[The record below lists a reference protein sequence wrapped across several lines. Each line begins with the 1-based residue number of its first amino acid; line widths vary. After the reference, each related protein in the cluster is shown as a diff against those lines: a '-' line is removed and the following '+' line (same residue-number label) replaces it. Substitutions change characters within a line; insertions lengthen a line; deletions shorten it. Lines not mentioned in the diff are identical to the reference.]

1 MSPGM
6 NFKFSSLR
14 TALLLPFAGLV
25 IVVASAIGGLSYL
38 TGVKAVEDFSAQTL
52 DLTTERI
59 TQAITLHLNTPKIAL
74 NAVAPSAAEVLPGAT
89 SSVLELT
96 PQNFEAF
103 EPRLWLATALF
114 PDVSGYVYF
123 GAADGRFVGV
133 NRSPGGTELRV
144 KDTVGAQRVAYRS
157 SGPHLRGDEL
167 RRDTYDPR
175 LRPWYPAAVA
185 ANGLAWSPI
194 YVAATS
200 QALTL
205 TLAKP
210 VHGPN
215 NALQG
220 VLATDIPLTNLNNF
234 LRSLKT
240 SATGVAFIVDSG
252 GALVATS
259 VDDALVKQVNGKP
272 VRAHASESVNPLVR
286 QAYAAFTQPPS
297 GAAREITSSSSIR
310 TLFESDNGRVDLA
323 ATPQVDGAGLKWTM
337 FVAVPRADHTGNL
350 RATVTQNI
358 AIGLLA
364 VVTAVALGL
373 WFTQRIARDVTRL
386 SEATRLLASG
396 QSPESLNINR
406 NDELGSI
413 AKSMAQMSAGL
424 LTDPLTG
431 ALNRATFE
439 KRFNAQFASQ
449 ADVSKTVGALV
460 FIDLNDFKAINDTRG
475 HTVGDALL
483 AVTAQRL
490 ASVLRRSDA
499 LGRFGGD
506 EFLLLLSNVSSQSEV
521 DATIKRCR
529 EQLEQPVIVAGHT
542 LRVAAAFGSALIPNE
557 GRTLDRAMSAA
568 DASMYRDK
576 RTRKN
581 RG

>member
-1 MSPGM
+1 MT
-6 NFKFSSLR
+6 FKFSSLR
-14 TALLLPFAGLV
+14 TALLLPFVGLV
-25 IVVASAIGGLSYL
+25 IVVASAITGLSYL
-38 TGVKAVEDFSAQTL
+38 TGVKAVDDFSAQIL
-52 DLTTERI
+52 DDTTERI
-59 TQAITLHLNTPKIAL
+59 TQATTLHLNTPKIAL
-74 NAVAPSAAEVLPGAT
+74 NAVAPDASTVLPGAT
-89 SSVLELT
+89 SSVSVLT
-96 PQNFEAF
+96 PQNFDAI

-114 PDVSGYVYF
+114 PEVSGYIYF

-133 NRSPGGTELRV
+133 NRGAAGTELRV
-144 KDTVGAQRVAYRS
+144 KDTVGAQRIAYRS
-157 SGPHLRGDEL
+157 SGPQLRGDEL

-175 LRPWYPAAVA
+175 LRPWYPAAVT
-185 ANGLAWSPI
+185 ANGLAWSHI

-210 VHGPN
+210 VYDAN
-215 NALQG
+215 NTLQG
-220 VLATDIPLTNLNNF
+220 VLATDIPLGNLNNF

-240 SATGVAFIVDSG
+240 SQTGVAFIVDAE

-259 VDDALVKQVNGKP
+259 ANDALVTMVNGKP
-272 VRAHASESVNPLVR
+272 VRARVAESGNALIR
-286 QAYAAFTQPPS
+286 GAYAAVTKTQSENGRRNPS
-297 GAAREITSSSSIR
+297 ATAIR
-310 TLFESDNGRVDLA
+310 TRFDSDSGSVDLA

-337 FVAVPRADHTGNL
+337 FVAVPRADHTSNL
-350 RATVTQNI
+350 RTTVIQNI

-364 VVTAVALGL
+364 VAAAIALGL
-373 WFTQRIARDVTRL
+373 WFSQRIARDVTRL

-396 QSPESLNINR
+396 QSPEALNINR
-406 NDELGSI
+406 NDEIGSI
-413 AKSMAQMSAGL
+413 AKSMAQLSAGL

-431 ALNRATFE
+431 ALNRSTFE

-460 FIDLNDFKAINDTRG
+460 FIDLNDFKAINDSRG

-521 DATIKRCR
+521 DTTIKRCR

-542 LRVAAAFGSALIPNE
+542 LRIAAAFGSALIPNE
-557 GRTLDRAMSAA
+557 GRTLDHAISAA
-568 DASMYRDK
+568 DANMYRDK
-576 RTRKN
+576 RARKN